1 MFNCA
6 SIVIV
11 LVIVVEYEFSHV
23 IVTMAVNVV
32 VNYVSQNFQCA
43 DAPAGLRMNLIFD
56 DTCCDLIQMLVHLN
70 VQLC

>member
-6 SIVIV
+6 GIVIV
-11 LVIVVEYEFSHV
+11 LVIVVGLEFCYV

-43 DAPAGLRMNLIFD
+43 DA
-56 DTCCDLIQMLVHLN
+56 LVANESGSAYL
-70 VQLC
+70 LGFMYCY